1 MRLERKLTLAVLG
14 LFIPPT
20 GVAGVVLLLL
30 YRRGLLDDPA
40 SLLAAVVIGLGAMV
54 AYLILVAHGLGRSLV
69 QTIERL
75 RHGAELMATVNP
87 EHRLDVRTGD
97 ELEALGGEI
106 NRLADRLRA
115 ARGGL
120 AEELGQ
126 ATREV
131 TAERERLA
139 AIIDRLTDGVVVA
152 TSEGR
157 ITLANHA
164 ARELLRDGGPLLGR
178 SLFEFVDRDTITAG
192 RLRAGPAAGGAER
205 VVVQTPAGTVLHGTV
220 RTLTD
225 DEGVR
230 GGLLLSLRP
239 PPGESAE
246 AIARAERPLALPA
259 PPRPELFD
267 FSLLEEIA
275 RHVGP
280 AVRAHR
286 LDELEFVVF
295 DTETTGLRPE
305 AGDRVVSL
313 AGVRVRGGRVRPRE
327 AFDTLVDPERSVPP
341 ESVRI
346 HGITDEM
353 LIGAPSMATVLPAFL
368 EFAGP
373 AVLVA
378 HEASFDL
385 RFLEPAARRL
395 GLPSL
400 TATRPILDTRLLSR
414 SLHGPGEPHT
424 LEAVAGRLG
433 VTVNGRHS
441 ALGDALATAEILVRL
456 LALLQKRG
464 ILTLGA
470 TLDAVR
476 DARTVVI

>member
-54 AYLILVAHGLGRSLV
+54 AYLILVAHGLGQTLV

-75 RHGAELMATVNP
+75 RHGTELIATVNP

-106 NRLADRLRA
+106 NRLADHLGA

-120 AEELGQ
+120 ADELGQ

-131 TAERERLA
+131 RTERERLA
-139 AIIDRLTDGVVVA
+139 AIIDRLSDGVVVA

-164 ARELLRDGGPLLGR
+164 ARDLLCGGGPLLGR
-178 SLFEFVDRDTITAG
+178 SVFDFVSREAI
-192 RLRAGPAAGGAER
+192 AACLARPGSAASRAER
-205 VVVQTPAGTVLHGTV
+205 VVVQIGGAALDGTV
-220 RTLTD
+220 RALSD
-225 DEGVR
+225 GEGAS
-230 GGLLLSLRP
+230 GGLILSLRMP
-239 PPGESAE
+239 EG
-246 AIARAERPLALPA
+246 RAPEQITRPLAVPA
-259 PPRPELFD
+259 PPRPELYD
-267 FSLLEEIA
+267 FSLFEMME

-280 AVRAHR
+280 AERDHP
-286 LDELEFVVF
+286 LEELTFVVF

-313 AGVRVRGGRVRPRE
+313 AGVRVRGGQVRPHE
-327 AFDTLVDPERSVPP
+327 VFDTLVDPGRSVPP

-346 HGITDEM
+346 HGITDER
-353 LIGAPSMATVLPAFL
+353 LIGAPPMATVLPTFL
-368 EFAGP
+368 QFAGG
-373 AVLVA
+373 AVLVG

-385 RFLEPAARRL
+385 RFLEPELRRL

-400 TATRPILDTRLLSR
+400 TATHPIVDTRLLSR
-414 SLHGPGEPHT
+414 SLHGPGEAHT
-424 LEAVAGRLG
+424 LEAVAERLG
-433 VTVNGRHS
+433 VTVTGRHS
-441 ALGDALATAEILVRL
+441 ALGDALATAEVLVRL
-456 LALLQKRG
+456 LALLRKRG

-470 TLDAVR
+470 ALDAIHV
-476 DARTVVI
+476 ARGVVI

>member
-20 GVAGVVLLLL
+20 VAAGVALLFL
-30 YRRGLLDDPA
+30 YRRGLLEDPA

-54 AYLILVAHGLGRSLV
+54 AYLILVAHGIGQSLV
-69 QTIERL
+69 RTIEGL
-75 RHGAELMATVNP
+75 RHGAELIATVNP

-120 AEELGQ
+120 AEELRQ

-139 AIIDRLTDGVVVA
+139 AVIDGLPDGVVVA

-164 ARELLRDGGPLLGR
+164 ARALLRGGDPLLGQC
-178 SLFEFVDRDTITAG
+178 LFDFVDRDTTTV
-192 RLRAGPAAGGAER
+192 RLDAGPAADGAER
-205 VVVQTPAGTVLHGTV
+205 VLVQTAGGTVLHGTV
-220 RTLTD
+220 FALSAE
-225 DEGVR
+225 EGAR

-239 PPGESAE
+239 PAGESAE
-246 AIARAERPLALPA
+246 VVVGAGRSLPLPA

-267 FSLLEEIA
+267 FSLSEEMA

-280 AVRAHR
+280 AMRSHR
-286 LDELEFVVF
+286 LDELTFVVF

-313 AGVRVRGGRVRPRE
+313 AGVRVRGGRVRPHE
-327 AFDTLVDPERSVPP
+327 TFDTLVDPGRSVPP

-353 LIGAPSMATVLPAFL
+353 LIGAPSMVTVLPAFL
-368 EFAGP
+368 EFVGP
-373 AVLVA
+373 AVLVG

-400 TATRPILDTRLLSR
+400 TAARPILDTRLLSR
-414 SLHGPGEPHT
+414 SLHGPGESHT

-433 VTVNGRHS
+433 VTVTGRHS
-441 ALGDALATAEILVRL
+441 ALGDALATAEIFVRL
-456 LALLQKRG
+456 LALVQKRG

-470 TLDAVR
+470 TLDAVQGAQR
-476 DARTVVI
+476 VVI